1 MLEFTFRR
9 LCHKLDHSLML
20 SVEQKNLGGNTNHLA
35 PIQKISI
42 PEYSMFGS
50 RDEISAT
57 GKVVVNGG
65 LD

>member
-1 MLEFTFRR
+1 
-9 LCHKLDHSLML
+9 ML
-20 SVEQKNLGGNTNHLA
+20 SVEQKNLGGNTNQLA

-42 PEYSMFGS
+42 PEYSSFGS
-50 RDEISAT
+50 RDEMSAT